1 MMTGN
6 TSSPQ
11 TRSELAILNAK
22 VQKLQERIEAL
33 EAEARKAKEGQLV
46 AEGGG

>member
-1 MMTGN
+1 MTM

-22 VQKLQERIEAL
+22 VEKLQERIEAL
-33 EAEARKAKEGQLV
+33 EAEQRKRKQE
-46 AEGGG
+46 AEEKL